1 MQADRVLSPNGR
13 GLPVKGRV
21 TGRPG
26 RRASPIGRTDGR
38 CVLPAAIRLPP
49 DSWRRRLRQP

>member
-26 RRASPIGRTDGR
+26 RRASPIGRT
-38 CVLPAAIRLPP
+38 A
-49 DSWRRRLRQP
+49 